1 MALVC
6 TNLQISED
14 SLEHDDG
21 RVLFRWKCNASDLD
35 HFDVLAGYYSIKQNG
50 WVQDDSTMSAD
61 TNNVDGWYQHHWTC
75 PDANVA
81 IDVRFY
87 IRPVTKWTDSDD
99 KQQTSYGAWQVS
111 GAFRNPKYT
120 AHATEQDKYKYKCIT
135 DRPDKPTMAVE
146 ANAAKTSVTL
156 KFSTE
161 APRAG
166 AIEVQRRMD
175 GGSWAFLH
183 LIERTFPNNDA
194 GVHAPLN
201 DQPRWPETGT
211 LNYADSAVQPGHA
224 YEYRARVRNMETG
237 YKQTGPKGRL
247 QFNAPIN
254 GGPIRG
260 LEGDF
265 CDPASVT
272 TKPARP
278 TFHEAKLSG
287 PQSVRLLWVENGKNT
302 DHYDVQY
309 SSYRSADNQNAWNAG
324 AYNEISHMN
333 VPYPAPKVTVD
344 GKSYSV
350 ATVSGLSYGT
360 LYDFR
365 VYCVNA
371 DGDEAVSIF
380 TGSDG
385 KSYGT
390 RSVKVPAEPAPTIT
404 KPKSVSGKEASGV
417 ARVTWSCVLEAGASF
432 VVEHSLRSD
441 AWDYNIADAIDTYTD
456 YATYITDDSWI
467 FSKSDLEKGKTH
479 YFRVCKVLGNAKVV
493 GTPAKVKVAIPAQT
507 VDTSKNPA
515 NFAGSVVNGN
525 ARLTWNGDA
534 LGDGESYQLQYSS
547 DPSAFSDNIL
557 DSISEAT
564 LDESGGTSHVLTV
577 TGLDEGTTYW
587 FRARWRSGGSASGWV
602 SGVKLKIPPSAETLE
617 QLSAPTVSTTNMSYM
632 LDEQVPLGWT
642 HNSGDDTD
650 QSAWQVQLGGSVNRT
665 IDSDAETASNPAIV
679 LALSDPTYGLS
690 DGDYVTWKVRTQGA
704 WPGYW
709 SPWSRTQAFDVYAR
723 PVATMSVEPNPV
735 TSFPMTIE
743 VGAVSQ
749 GGGSLPTGNRPLSCS
764 VSIAPAEATEVVDP
778 DGTARMVAE
787 GESIW
792 SGYYTNEQHYS
803 EGGGWSIPLD
813 ASDVVLSG
821 AVQYKASATVT
832 TMQGMRCEVSALFS
846 CEWDAE
852 VPAPRANVAFDRA
865 SLSCR
870 IYPWCEELLGY
881 DQEGQG
887 IFQLREGTEL
897 SVYRVNQDGS
907 TELVAENV
915 PNDGESYVDDPHC
928 AFGTCTYRIVAR
940 DAETGVQSSDDYQ
953 VETAYDRVVVEFG
966 AEQVDLKYN
975 VEWTE
980 EHAPDVELL
989 NFHGRKHPV
998 AHWGTQRDQTFVV
1011 RGSLIRG
1018 TDAGTLAKLRRL
1030 AEHRG
1035 ACYVREP
1042 TGLAWWANVVPR
1054 TVSGGYGTAEQK
1066 VELEITR
1073 IEA

>member
-1 MALVC
+1 MAVSC
-6 TNLQISED
+6 TNLQVIY
-14 SLEHDDG
+14 DDTDYSSG
-21 RVLFRWKCNASDLD
+21 RCIFRWRGAISNLD
-35 HFDVLAGYYSIKQNG
+35 HFEVLPMYYSVKQNI
-50 WVQDDSTMSAD
+50 WVQEDSSSSAD
-61 TNNVDGWYQHHWTC
+61 VWGVDGWYQHHWTA
-75 PDANVA
+75 PNASVA
-81 IDVRFY
+81 SLVKFY
-87 IRPVTKWTDSDD
+87 VRPVTTWTDSDG
-99 KQQTSYGAWQVS
+99 KSHTSNGDWSLS
-111 GAFRNPKYT
+111 GEVKNPRWI
-120 AHATEQDKYKYKCIT
+120 ADQDEQRDYKYKCIT

-183 LIERTFPNNDA
+183 LIERTFPKGNA
-194 GVHAPLN
+194 GENAPFN

-211 LNYADSAVQPGHA
+211 LNYADSTMQPGHT
-224 YEYRARVRNMETG
+224 YEYRARVRNMATG
-237 YKQTGPKGRL
+237 YSQNGTNGRL
-247 QFNAPIN
+247 RFNAPIN
-254 GGPIRG
+254 GGSIRG
-260 LEGDF
+260 REGDF
-265 CDPASVT
+265 CDAESVT

-309 SSYRSADNQNAWNAG
+309 SSYRSDDNHNAWNAG

-333 VPYPAPKVTVD
+333 VPYPAPKLTVD

-390 RSVKVPAEPAPTIT
+390 RSVRVPAEPAPTVT
-404 KPKSVSGKEASGV
+404 APKSVSAKFVSPDI
-417 ARVTWSCVLEAGASF
+417 ARISWSSALEQDATFS
-432 VVEHSLRSD
+432 VEHSLRSD
-441 AWDYNIADAIDTYTD
+441 AWDLNIDSLIDKADTTGGSETARVY
-456 YATYITDDSWI
+456 SWAE
-467 FSKSDLEKGKTH
+467 LEKGKTH
-479 YFRVCKVLGNAKVV
+479 YFRVYKVFGSARVM
-493 GTPAKVKVAIPAQT
+493 GTPGTVKVDVPAQSLDST
-507 VDTSKNPA
+507 KNPT
-515 NFAGSVVNGN
+515 NFRGSVVNGN
-525 ARLTWNGDA
+525 ARLTWGGKA

-547 DPSAFSDNIL
+547 DPLAFTDNVL

-564 LDESGGTSHVLTV
+564 LDESTGTSHVLTV
-577 TGLDEGTTYW
+577 TSLDEGTTYW
-587 FRARWRSGGSASGWV
+587 FRVRWRSDSSASQWV
-602 SGVKLKIPPSAETLE
+602 TGVKLEIPPSAETLE

-650 QSAWQVQLGGSVNRT
+650 QSAWQVQLGGSVSRT

-679 LALSDPTYGLS
+679 LDLSDPTYGLS
-690 DGDYVTWKVRTQGA
+690 DGDFVTWKVRTQGA

-723 PVATMSVEPNPV
+723 PVATMSVAPNPV

-764 VSIAPAEATEVVDP
+764 VSITPVDAMEMPNP
-778 DGTARMVAE
+778 DGTTRTVAA
-787 GESIW
+787 GEAIW
-792 SGYYTNEQHYS
+792 SGYYTNAEAYE
-803 EGGGWSIPLD
+803 EGSGWAIPLD
-813 ASDVVLSG
+813 ASDVALSG
-821 AVQYKASATVT
+821 AVQYRAFATVT
-832 TMQGMRCEVSALFS
+832 TMQGMRCETSADFT

-852 VPAPRANVAFDRA
+852 VPAPRANVAFDSE

-870 IYPWCEELLGY
+870 IYPWCDEFLGV
-881 DQEGQG
+881 DPGTGEMT
-887 IFQLREGTEL
+887 FQLREGTEL

-907 TELVAENV
+907 TELVAADV

-940 DAETGVQSSDDYQ
+940 DAETGVQGSDDYQ

-966 AEQVDLKYN
+966 AEQVELKYN
-975 VEWTE
+975 IEWTE

-998 AHWGTQRDQTFVV
+998 AHWGTQRGQTFLV

-1018 TDAGTLAKLRRL
+1018 TDAGTLSKLRRL

-1054 TVSGGYGTAEQK
+1054 TVSGGYSTAEQK